1 MFKTKRL
8 FCLRCQESH
17 IFNIVGDGFGGFNW
31 KCPNC
36 GMERSATFN
45 TGEENL
51 EDEAYVAA
59 CIDGDAAE
67 QWMHERGGYE
77 YQESEDG

>member
-17 IFNIVGDGFGGFNW
+17 IFNIVGDGFGG
-31 KCPNC
+31 
-36 GMERSATFN
+36 FN